1 MIVGINCLVAAG
13 LVIAEDVVV
22 TVAEGLASAE
32 LYINVTKDVQVTV
45 S

>member
-13 LVIAEDVVV
+13 LVVAKNVVV

-32 LYINVTKDVQVTV
+32 LYINVTKDVLVTV